1 VEDGENRVP
10 KGVRE
15 LPFTV
20 LDPED
25 TKVAE
30 GRATL
35 LSADTGT
42 FAASVTLPGTG
53 RLGLYR
59 VVFEGPAGPGQA
71 EFKVEYFVKPAFAV
85 TVDSPTAKVGL
96 GDVVNSTKQLFAG
109 ELQPPKGIR
118 WVFVGESENM
128 QDMIGSMVMAIG
140 FGILFI
146 FFVLA
151 SLYESFVT
159 PFTIMLALPL
169 AMCGA
174 FVALLITGAAFSI
187 FTAMGLIMLLGIA
200 CKNSILMVDYTARLI
215 AEGKDRTEAI
225 VEAGKIRL
233 RPILMTSIALI
244 AGMIPVAIGLNEA
257 LDEELGQDEDVI
269 IYGCDVAM
277 SHSPWSAVPMKWKR
291 NPLAS

>member
-1 VEDGENRVP
+1 VERVD
-10 KGVRE
+10 KGRYIQIKAN
-15 LPFTV
+15 LAP
-20 LDPED
+20 
-25 TKVAE
+25 
-30 GRATL
+30 
-35 LSADTGT
+35 
-42 FAASVTLPGTG
+42 
-53 RLGLYR
+53 
-59 VVFEGPAGPGQA
+59 
-71 EFKVEYFVKPAFAV
+71 
-85 TVDSPTAKVGL
+85 KVGL
-96 GDVVNSTKQLFAG
+96 NDVVSSVKQLFAG

-128 QDMIGSMVMAIG
+128 QDMISSMVMAVG

-151 SLYESFVT
+151 SLYESFLT

-174 FVALLITGAAFSI
+174 FVALLVTGASFSI

-225 VEAGKIRL
+225 VQAGKIRL

-257 LDEELGQDEDVI
+257 SKQRTSMGVAVI
-269 IYGCDVAM
+269 GGLISSTLLTLIVVPAVFAYVDRFRIWSGGILARVAGYKAK
-277 SHSPWSAVPMKWKR
+277 P
-291 NPLAS
+291 